1 MTDLKLTFACGLYDR
16 MLPLY
21 TGEVKPQGID
31 LRYVVENAP
40 RHLFD
45 QMQGD
50 GPYDLGE
57 MSLSE
62 FICQAS
68 RPDWPFVALP
78 VFPSRVF
85 RHGFIVVNREAG
97 ISSPKDLEG
106 KRIGVPNY
114 FMTAAI
120 YMRGLLQHEY
130 GVDLSTIQW
139 VQGDLEGT
147 GGHGAPPD
155 LPLLGPVDI
164 QNNSSGKSLNQL
176 LEANEIS
183 ATIGANVPS
192 ALGRNPSIQ
201 RLFPDYRE
209 LEADHYQ
216 RTGIFPIMHVVAVKR
231 RVVEAHPFIA
241 QSLYEA
247 FCAAKNQTMA
257 SLRLKAASFSMLP
270 WARDEA
276 EAMHR
281 LFEGD
286 FWPYGVK
293 ANRRTLEAL
302 VTYLVE
308 QHLLAREIPV
318 EQLFLPV
325 E

>member
-1 MTDLKLTFACGLYDR
+1 MADLKLTFACGLYDR

-21 TGEVKPQGID
+21 TGEVKPEGID
-31 LRYVVENAP
+31 LRFVVENAP
-40 RHLFD
+40 RRLFD

-62 FICQAS
+62 YICQS
-68 RPDWPFVALP
+68 SKPDWPFVALP

-97 ISSPKDLEG
+97 IASPKDLEG

-120 YMRGLLQHEY
+120 YIRGLLKHDH

-155 LPLLGPVDI
+155 LQLLGPVNI
-164 QNNSSGKSLNQL
+164 ENNRSGKSLTQL
-176 LEANEIS
+176 LEANDIS
-183 ATIGANVPS
+183 ATIGATVPS

-201 RLFPDYRE
+201 RLCPDYRA
-209 LEADHYQ
+209 LEADYD
-216 RTGIFPIMHVVAVKR
+216 RRSGIFPIMHVVAIKR
-231 RVVEAHPFIA
+231 RLVEAHPFVA
-241 QSLYEA
+241 QSLYQA
-247 FCAAKNQTMA
+247 FCAAKDETMT
-257 SLRLKAASFSMLP
+257 SLRQKAASFSMLP
-270 WARDEA
+270 WARHEA
-276 EAMHR
+276 EEMHR

-286 FWPYGVK
+286 FWPYGLE

-318 EQLFLPV
+318 EHLFLPV